1 VTHHQGENAVAL
13 AAKFDSPSKPSVQQ
27 DVKQFIITFLAGF
40 LVFIAFALLRDRA
53 RNAWRDGPASTV
65 YGEF

>member
-1 VTHHQGENAVAL
+1 MALGPQAVVRSNPAVRPVL
-13 AAKFDSPSKPSVQQ
+13 TELM
-27 DVKQFIITFLAGF
+27 ITFLAGF
-40 LVFIAFALLRDRA
+40 LLFMAFALLRDRA